1 MKISVSAVFLALP
14 ALASARLI
22 EPHGLRAASSEQ
34 GDSKISPLYEIDE
47 IEDRGAKFMAKTDKD
62 PKDKKEKEE
71 KKNKKEKEE
80 KKEKRAKEV
89 SSSKSDKES
98 ASSSKSD
105 KERKVDSSS
114 SSSSSKS
121 SKSSSSSRDRR
132 RRKWKRHHHRSSSS
146 SSRDRRNKERGFTE
160 DMCCGHKTELE
171 FQLCLDLWESVCKPD
186 AFPSH
191 HDEDFCEY
199 VGVGDYGCSSSS
211 FDSTKMATY

>member
-1 MKISVSAVFLALP
+1 M
-14 ALASARLI
+14 
-22 EPHGLRAASSEQ
+22 G
-34 GDSKISPLYEIDE
+34 
-47 IEDRGAKFMAKTDKD
+47 
-62 PKDKKEKEE
+62 
-71 KKNKKEKEE
+71 
-80 KKEKRAKEV
+80 
-89 SSSKSDKES
+89 SDKES

-114 SSSSSKS
+114 SS
-121 SKSSSSSRDRR
+121 RDRR
-132 RRKWKRHHHRSSSS
+132 RRKWKRHHRRRSSSSSS
-146 SSRDRRNKERGFTE
+146 SSRDRRNRERGVTE

-211 FDSTKMATY
+211 FDSTKMAT